1 MKQMLFE
8 GFTDEQRI
16 QMLED
21 NCDAIVNE
29 KYTKRFTGTERNERR
44 KRNAEIDLELAI
56 IAEDEKAMKE
66 QIKERKKPLLE
77 EKAKLLEEIKM
88 NGKYVEGR
96 VFKFID
102 REAKEVGYYDE
113 DAFLVEQRKM
123 TNADKQISLHLPA
136 TGTDD

>member
-1 MKQMLFE
+1 MKQVLFE
-8 GFTDEQRI
+8 GYTDEQRE

-56 IAEDEKAMKE
+56 IAEEEKEMKA
-66 QIKERKKPLLE
+66 QIKARKEPLLE
-77 EKAKLLEEIKM
+77 EKSKLLEEIKM

-96 VFKFID
+96 VFKFVD
-102 REAKEVGYYDE
+102 REAKEVGFYDS
-113 DAFLVEQRKM
+113 DG
-123 TNADKQISLHLPA
+123 TSLSSA
-136 TGTDD
+136 A

>member
-1 MKQMLFE
+1 MKQVLFE
-8 GFTDEQRI
+8 GYTDEQRE

-56 IAEDEKAMKE
+56 IAEEEKEMKA
-66 QIKERKKPLLE
+66 QIKARKEPLLE
-77 EKAKLLEEIKM
+77 EKSKLLEEIKM

-96 VFKFID
+96 VFKFVD
-102 REAKEVGYYDE
+102 REAKEVGFYDT
-113 DAFLVEQRKM
+113 DGYLVEQRRM
-123 TNADKQISLHLPA
+123 TNADKQINLHIPA
-136 TGTDD
+136 TGTND

>member
-1 MKQMLFE
+1 MLFE

-113 DAFLVEQRKM
+113 DALLVEQRKM
-123 TNADKQISLHLPA
+123 TNADKQLSLHLPA